1 MNNFDYK
8 LNFSESIIIA
18 GETTKLYEYD
28 IVLDNEELGYIR
40 IKHNVE
46 DNKVEATLRM
56 YRMDLHTA
64 SGTARRM
71 LEDLFRQILK
81 HDSKAVFS
89 FNTNDMQ
96 TVAILSMNG
105 IDKNFVIK

>member
-8 LNFSESIIIA
+8 LNFSESIVIA
-18 GETTKLYEYD
+18 GDTTRLYEYD
-28 IVLDNEELGYIR
+28 ILLGSEELGYIR
-40 IKHNVE
+40 IKHDVK
-46 DNKVEATLRM
+46 DNAIEATLRM
-56 YRMDLHTA
+56 YRMDIHTA

-71 LEDLFRQILK
+71 LEDLFRQILR

-89 FNTNDMQ
+89 FNTDDAQ

-105 IDKNFVIK
+105 IDKNFIIK

>member
-8 LNFSESIIIA
+8 LNFSESIVIA

-28 IVLDNEELGYIR
+28 IVHNDEELGYIR
-40 IKHNVE
+40 IKYDTSSN
-46 DNKVEATLRM
+46 NIEATLRM
-56 YRMDLHTA
+56 YRMDIHTA

-71 LEDLFRQILK
+71 LDDLFRQILR
-81 HDSKAVFS
+81 HESKAIFT

-105 IDKNFVIK
+105 IDKNIKIK

>member
-8 LNFSESIIIA
+8 LNFSESIVIA
-18 GETTKLYEYD
+18 GEITRLYEYD
-28 IVLDNEELGYIR
+28 ITLNNEELGYIR
-40 IKHNVE
+40 IKHNVK
-46 DNKVEATLRM
+46 DNEIEATLRM
-56 YRMDLHTA
+56 YRMDVHTA

-81 HDSKAVFS
+81 HESKAIFT
-89 FNTNDMQ
+89 FDTNDMQ

-105 IDKNFVIK
+105 IDKNITIK